1 MRKSVEEKLK
11 VIKQATSRKKIKK
24 LAEIHGI
31 TPRTIRNWI
40 NSQKNGLLSKN
51 KSQKKKE
58 DGNDNYKA
66 NGSPLSE
73 LVLKVSEL
81 YPLQK
86 EKPVFRY
93 LIKDI
98 NHGFVFCAYSPVKE
112 KRILSQ
118 FIAQFISDC
127 KRSGIRIKRLF
138 IDKSCEIFDVDRSRY
153 KDIEFIL
160 KHYKEIRKY
169 VNFSLKKYNY
179 LKERT
184 RYENICD
191 FLFDSL
197 ATVSLNNQIILER
210 SALKS
215 NKFKS
220 FIKKVNMTMHSDIV
234 YDCGNFFDTEK
245 TISDLKAKYSA
256 AVQHRKNKNHETSD
270 NICEK
275 LIHILEGSG
284 SDDELLINA
293 IIKRSKISII
303 RSNSETTKYLLK
315 SALLRIR
322 SLPADRQ
329 NLYRYQIYMLYSDCH
344 RIIKDS
350 KNSIYHLNK
359 AHSIVSSLNDEKALA
374 LFYLN
379 CGLIVKE
386 LYNTEKAVECY
397 KKSIELAQKNGY
409 HEIKAQADQMIRQIS
424 TPSLVYPEHRH
435 QFI

>member
-24 LAEIHGI
+24 LAIIHGV
-31 TPRTIRNWI
+31 TTRTIRNWI
-40 NSQKNGLLSKN
+40 EAYKDGYLTEKPLIRKKDNGQDQYKVN
-51 KSQKKKE
+51 
-58 DGNDNYKA
+58 GN
-66 NGSPLSE
+66 PLSE
-73 LVLKVSEL
+73 LVIRVSEL

-98 NHGFVFCAYSPVKE
+98 NHGYVFCAYSPLKE
-112 KRILSQ
+112 KRIMSQ
-118 FIAQFISDC
+118 FLAHFISEFS
-127 KRSGIRIKRLF
+127 RYGIKIERIF
-138 IDKSCEIFDVDRSRY
+138 IDKSCNICEADKSRY

-160 KHYKEIRKY
+160 KNYKEIRKY
-169 VNFSLKKYNY
+169 LNFSLKKYTY

-197 ATVSLNNQIILER
+197 ATVSLNNQIVLER
-210 SALKS
+210 SSVKS
-215 NKFKS
+215 KRLRS
-220 FIKKVNMTMHSDIV
+220 FIKKANMTMHSDFV

-245 TISDLKAKYSA
+245 TISDLKEKYSA
-256 AVQHRKNKNHETSD
+256 AVKHRKNKNHETSD

-284 SDDELLINA
+284 SDDELLLNA
-293 IIKRSKISII
+293 IMKRSKISIV
-303 RSNSETTKYLLK
+303 RSDPETTKYFLR
-315 SALLRIR
+315 SALRRI
-322 SLPADRQ
+322 SFLPADRQ

-424 TPSLVYPEHRH
+424 NPSLVYPEHRH